1 MRRKRPA
8 LQDDDVW
15 ALCDQEQETVQH
27 LAGGCVFAGEVWY
40 RVLAPIDLD
49 RLALQPGTSFLDWWL
64 QSRDQLGTARRKGF
78 DSLIILGA
86 WCLWK
91 ERNRRVFD
99 GVGRTVVAI
108 TDSVVDEA
116 DRWAQAGYSHIAAL

>member
-1 MRRKRPA
+1 M
-8 LQDDDVW
+8 
-15 ALCDQEQETVQH
+15 
-27 LAGGCVFAGEVWY
+27 FAREVWY

-91 ERNRRVFD
+91 EQNQRVFD
-99 GVGRTVVAI
+99 SVCRTAVSVAI
-108 TDSVVDEA
+108 TV
-116 DRWAQAGYSHIAAL
+116 